1 MYYETVAKIL
11 ADILNK
17 IRREV
22 KIMGIKSTKILA
34 RGEAIAR
41 MSYIITLLEEDEV
54 FIDDEINQML
64 EEVMDTDL
72 FRFSEFEN
80 YRVVKSLEDLE
91 E

>member
-1 MYYETVAKIL
+1 
-11 ADILNK
+11 
-17 IRREV
+17 
-22 KIMGIKSTKILA
+22 MGIKSTKILT

-41 MSYIITLLEEDEV
+41 MGYIITLLEEDEV

-91 E
+91 

>member
-1 MYYETVAKIL
+1 
-11 ADILNK
+11 
-17 IRREV
+17 
-22 KIMGIKSTKILA
+22 MGIKSTKILT

-72 FRFSEFEN
+72 FRFSKFEN

-91 E
+91 

>member
-1 MYYETVAKIL
+1 
-11 ADILNK
+11 
-17 IRREV
+17 
-22 KIMGIKSTKILA
+22 MGIKSTKILT

-41 MSYIITLLEEDEV
+41 MSYIISLLEEGLYDEA
-54 FIDDEINQML
+54 EAGELNQML

-80 YRVVKSLEDLE
+80 YRVPKSLEDLE

>member
-1 MYYETVAKIL
+1 
-11 ADILNK
+11 
-17 IRREV
+17 
-22 KIMGIKSTKILA
+22 MGIKSTKILT

-91 E
+91 G

>member
-1 MYYETVAKIL
+1 
-11 ADILNK
+11 
-17 IRREV
+17 
-22 KIMGIKSTKILA
+22 MGIKSTKILT

-64 EEVMDTDL
+64 EAVMDTDL

-80 YRVVKSLEDLE
+80 YKIVRSLKDLE

>member
-1 MYYETVAKIL
+1 MS
-11 ADILNK
+11 
-17 IRREV
+17 
-22 KIMGIKSTKILA
+22 IKSTKTIT
-34 RGEAIAR
+34 RNVAIAR

-91 E
+91 